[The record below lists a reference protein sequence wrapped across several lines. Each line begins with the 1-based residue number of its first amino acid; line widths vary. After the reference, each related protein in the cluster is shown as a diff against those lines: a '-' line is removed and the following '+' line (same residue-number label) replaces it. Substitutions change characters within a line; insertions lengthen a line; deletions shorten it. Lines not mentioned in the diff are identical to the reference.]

1 MGSGPT
7 SLESMRGDK
16 DEDALSEDDDCIGS
30 WLSQGCGWTGR
41 FGAGWRRGLS
51 ITFGADSRNGR
62 STERCTFGHNR
73 FFEATEKLDVQTRKS
88 TDAFA
93 VARCKIGLEKS
104 SRSNING
111 THTGNKFSR
120 SGIWRRT
127 VISSSCTKYEAKE
140 VSRSRPQRTFRN
152 IKSSEL
158 SAAQLHWATHFPISP
173 LAANWVYRAK
183 STGSSPIANR
193 RRSS

>member
-1 MGSGPT
+1 MRRGIWQVGSGPT

-73 FFEATEKLDVQTRKS
+73 FFEATEKLDVQTGKS

-111 THTGNKFSR
+111 DTYR
-120 SGIWRRT
+120 QQ
-127 VISSSCTKYEAKE
+127 VLE
-140 VSRSRPQRTFRN
+140 VGYLEKNSDFIILYQ
-152 IKSSEL
+152 I
-158 SAAQLHWATHFPISP
+158 
-173 LAANWVYRAK
+173 
-183 STGSSPIANR
+183 
-193 RRSS
+193 